1 MTLTTR
7 IALLSFAG
15 LAAFVGIDPVQAEWI
30 GGPVLIGGDD
40 TDHHFIDET
49 TGEPLGRPYIREG
62 FGFLGALVTNGNT
75 LAVCVGCNPANGGQ
89 K

>member
-15 LAAFVGIDPVQAEWI
+15 LAAFVGIDPVQAEWM

-40 TDHHFIDET
+40 TDDHFEGA
-49 TGEPLGRPYIREG
+49 GEFYMREG
-62 FGFLGALVTNGNT
+62 FNFLGPLVTNGNK
-75 LAVCVGCNPANGGQ
+75 LAVCIGCNAENGGQ